1 MYSQNV
7 LRWPHAFCCFVTC
20 KGLAEM
26 NIGGLCVGLGRD
38 GVSVSGNGRQQKM
51 KYKMFVPRVRKA
63 RRR

>member
-1 MYSQNV
+1 MAARILLLCNMKKAVREEQRRTV
-7 LRWPHAFCCFVTC
+7 
-20 KGLAEM
+20 
-26 NIGGLCVGLGRD
+26 CVGLGGD